1 MASTIAGS
9 WTHVATYLGYLVA
22 TVLFIVGLKLQQRVP
37 TARRGNRLSALG
49 MLLAVLL
56 TLFDLGAFDPTYI
69 LAGVLLGATI
79 GGFAAYRVQMTAM
92 PQMVALFNGMGGGA
106 SMLVALSYLHHQ
118 VLDTGEARTVAVAL
132 GPDSAVTTMLSVL
145 IGGVTLTGSIVAF
158 LKLQEWIAGRPVL
171 LPGRHA
177 LNLVLAVGALAL
189 GGLAAFGLSDPSSL
203 ATAAW
208 VFAGIA
214 LLLGV
219 LLVIPIGGADMPVV
233 ISLLNSYS
241 GLAAA
246 MTGFV
251 LKSNLLI
258 VVGSLVGASG
268 IILTRIMSKA
278 MNRSLA
284 NVLFGG
290 FGASDATAGAGGE
303 YRNVKSASLEEAALI
318 LEGAGS
324 VIFVPGYGL
333 AVAQA
338 QHAVKELADLL
349 ARRGASVKYAI
360 HPVAGRMP
368 GHMNVL
374 LAESNVP
381 YEQLYEMDAINPEFK
396 ATDVVVVIGA
406 NDVVNPAATRDRG
419 SPIFGMP
426 LLNVH
431 EARSVIILK
440 RSLGA
445 GFSGIRNELFEYPN
459 AVMLFADARKGLAGL
474 AEELKQM

>member
-1 MASTIAGS
+1 MADTTVGT
-9 WTHVATYLGYLVA
+9 WTHVAVYLGYLVA
-22 TVLFIVGLKLQQRVP
+22 TVMFIVGLKMQQRVP
-37 TARRGNRLSALG
+37 TARDGNRLSAAG

-56 TLFDLGAFDPTYI
+56 TVLELGAFDPTYI
-69 LAGVLLGATI
+69 VAGVVLGSAI
-79 GGFAAYRVQMTAM
+79 GLVAAYRVQMTAM

-106 SMLVALSYLHHQ
+106 SMLVALSYFHHE
-118 VLDTGEARTVAVAL
+118 VLDAGGARTMAAAL
-132 GPDSAVTTMLSVL
+132 GADSALTTVLGVL
-145 IGGVTLTGSIVAF
+145 IGAVTLTGSIVAF
-158 LKLQEWIAGRPVL
+158 LKLQEWIDGRPVL
-171 LPGRHA
+171 LPGRHVVNA
-177 LNLVLAVGALAL
+177 LLAVGALVL
-189 GGLAAFGLSDPSSL
+189 GGLAAFGLSDPSTL
-203 ATAAW
+203 AWATWAFAA
-208 VFAGIA
+208 IA
-214 LLLGV
+214 LVLGV

-251 LKSNLLI
+251 LKNNLLI

-290 FGASDATAGAGGE
+290 FGATDATAGGGGE
-303 YRNVKSASLEEAALI
+303 YRNVKSASLEEAAMI

-349 ARRGASVKYAI
+349 MRRGTSVKYAI

-368 GHMNVL
+368 GHMKVL

-419 SPIFGMP
+419 SPIYGMP
-426 LLNVH
+426 ILNVH

-459 AVMLFADARKGLAGL
+459 AVLLFADARKGLAGL

>member
-1 MASTIAGS
+1 MDNPSTFA
-9 WTHVATYLGYLVA
+9 WTHIAVYLGYLVA
-22 TVLFIVGLKLQQRVP
+22 TVMFILGLKLQQRVP
-37 TARRGNRLSALG
+37 TARGGNLLSALG

-56 TLFDLGAFDPTYI
+56 TVFDLGSFDPSYI
-69 LAGVLLGATI
+69 LAGVVLGSAI
-79 GGFAAYRVQMTAM
+79 GLFTAYRIQMTAV

-106 SMLVALSYLHHQ
+106 SMLVALSYFYHE
-118 VLDTGEARTVAVAL
+118 VLGTGVPRTMATAL
-132 GPDSAVTTMLSVL
+132 GADSALTTVLSIL
-145 IGGVTLTGSIVAF
+145 IGSVTLTGSIVAF
-158 LKLQEWIAGRPVL
+158 LKLQEWIAGRPLL
-171 LPGRHA
+171 LPGRHI
-177 LNLVLAVGALAL
+177 LNLLLGLGALVL
-189 GGLAAFGLSDPSSL
+189 GGLAAFGVSDPSSL
-203 ATAAW
+203 STVMW
-208 VFAGIA
+208 VFAA
-214 LLLGV
+214 VSLLLGV

-251 LKSNLLI
+251 LKNNLLI

-290 FGASDATAGAGGE
+290 FGATDTTAAGGGE
-303 YRNVKSASLEEAALI
+303 YTSVKSASVEEVALI
-318 LEGAGS
+318 LESAGS

-338 QHAVKELADLL
+338 QHAIKELADLL
-349 ARRGASVKYAI
+349 THRGTTVKYAI

-396 ATDVVVVIGA
+396 TTDVAVVIGA
-406 NDVVNPAATRDRG
+406 NDVVNPAATHDRG
-419 SPIFGMP
+419 SPIYGMP
-426 LLNVH
+426 ILNVH
-431 EARSVIILK
+431 EARSVIIMK
-440 RSLGA
+440 RSLAA

-459 AVMLFADARKGLAGL
+459 AVMLFSDARKGLAGL
-474 AEELKQM
+474 TEELKQM